1 MPVDDD
7 EGKGAAAARQG
18 LDAAEGT
25 IPPHMLLVASRPD
38 SRVRLLGWPPNR
50 GFGVAG
56 KREFSDMGFCISV
69 TFHLKSAGRNW
80 PQKLLLIV
88 TCC

>member
-25 IPPHMLLVASRPD
+25 IPPQMLLVPSRPD
-38 SRVRLLGWPPNR
+38 RARLGWPPNR

-56 KREFSDMGFCISV
+56 KREFSDMGFCISA
-69 TFHLKSAGRNW
+69 TFHLKSAGRN
-80 PQKLLLIV
+80 
-88 TCC
+88 